1 MSFLRL
7 ALAAL
12 LCLAQPALAESPRLI
27 GSLGQQLSPNDAEA
41 SLRYLGSPHLWKLQ
55 PMLGLSVSSN
65 GSGYIGAGSAI
76 TWRMADEGLFLRVSS
91 IAGIHRRGS
100 GKNLGGPIMFRTA
113 VDLGVQNRDGREFGI
128 GADHRSSARLYRPNP
143 GLNTVYLFASIP
155 LR

>member
-7 ALAAL
+7 AVVAF
-12 LCLAQPALAESPRLI
+12 LCLTQPAIAEQPRLI

-41 SLRYLGSPHLWKLQ
+41 NLRYLGSPHLWKLQ
-55 PMLGLSVSSN
+55 PMLGVSISSN

-76 TWRMADEGLFLRVSS
+76 TWRTADQGLFVRVSS

-113 VDLGVQNRDGREFGI
+113 LDLGVQHRSGKEFGI
-128 GADHRSSARLYRPNP
+128 GFDHRSSARLYRPNP
-143 GLNTVYLFASIP
+143 GLNTVYLFASVP